1 VGTAINLT
9 KNRQAVLVDKKKYK
23 QQQIQIEQGMLDPH
37 FDEPMVAKT
46 ITAAKESLSHLIVDD
61 TIALGA
67 QNGITA
73 G

>member
-1 VGTAINLT
+1 MA
-9 KNRQAVLVDKKKYK
+9 DKKKDK
-23 QQQIQIEQGMLDPH
+23 QQQIQIEQVMLDPH
-37 FDEPMVAKT
+37 FDETMVAKT
-46 ITAAKESLSHLIVDD
+46 IAAAKESLSHLIVDD